1 MIAMAK
7 MKDLMEVKIRITDTD
22 FWEDILDLLKKVCD
36 KDPEVSKKLAEIMSK
51 HDEVYDYSV
60 KR

>member
-1 MIAMAK
+1 
-7 MKDLMEVKIRITDTD
+7 MKGLEYTISVTDTD

-36 KDPEVSKKLAEIMSK
+36 KDPEVSKELAEIMSK

-60 KR
+60 KK